1 MGAAGR
7 CYDQQV
13 LFGGYVLVGG
23 KSSRFGR
30 DKALL
35 KVGGN
40 SMAGKAAELV
50 QAAAGNVVLVGSPE
64 KYDALG
70 LRVIPDVVSGVGP
83 LGGILAALEDS
94 PHEWNLIT
102 ACDMPGVRSDFLR
115 FLLGR
120 AAEFAGEL
128 VLPLNRDGMP
138 EPLCAVYHRRAAVPI
153 RQSIEA
159 GILKITR
166 AFDGLNLLKI
176 GAQEYARF
184 DPEGRLFANVNTVE
198 EARAAGLEA

>member
-1 MGAAGR
+1 M
-7 CYDQQV
+7 

-35 KVGGN
+35 EVGGEV
-40 SMAGKAAELV
+40 MAGRVAEV
-50 QAAAGNVVLVGSPE
+50 VRAAAGDVVLVGSPE
-64 KYDALG
+64 KYGALG
-70 LRVIPDVVSGVGP
+70 LRVIPDAVTGVGP

-102 ACDMPGVRSDFLR
+102 ACDMPGVRVQFLR
-115 FLLGR
+115 FLSGR
-120 AAEFAGEL
+120 AEGFAGDL

-138 EPLCAVYHRRAAVPI
+138 EPLCAVYHRRAAVTI
-153 RQSIEA
+153 RKSIEA
-159 GILKITR
+159 GALKITR
-166 AFDGLNLLKI
+166 AFVGLKVLEI
-176 GAQEYARF
+176 RAEEYAAF

-198 EARAAGLEA
+198 EARAAGLVE